1 MKSSELDS
9 ESKFD
14 SEQDKG
20 KRIIDAKINATITT
34 AEIQPKEPKEP
45 KEEGERLFH
54 SNVG

>member
-20 KRIIDAKINATITT
+20 KRIIDAKISATITT
-34 AEIQPKEPKEP
+34 AKIQPEEPEEP
-45 KEEGERLFH
+45 EESEHLFH
-54 SNVG
+54 SQM